1 MRCCVFVWVKRQKPI
16 SLIPIT
22 ADGPVAEPTIRGDR
36 KKVPFHC
43 FYPYCIS
50 IRRIGN
56 STISSQLCVRNICPI
71 FFVCFVDQK
80 RLMLKKFFGQKAEAI
95 RPSDSN

>member
-1 MRCCVFVWVKRQKPI
+1 MRCCMFVWVKRQKPI

-56 STISSQLCVRNICPI
+56 STTSSQLCVKKDCGLKSFWIKKQRLS
-71 FFVCFVDQK
+71 VCLILISVDGRSCGK
-80 RLMLKKFFGQKAEAI
+80 TR
-95 RPSDSN
+95 